1 MALRKQNIT
10 LALDRDL
17 LRKARAWAAERGTS
31 ISAML
36 ADELRKMVARENA
49 YEQARMK
56 AVALLDSPF
65 QLGGAKAA
73 RRQDLHDRRGLR

>member
-17 LRKARAWAAERGTS
+17 LRKARAWAAHRGTS

-36 ADELRKMVARENA
+36 ADELQKMVARESA

-56 AVALLDSPF
+56 AVALLDTPF
-65 QLGGAKAA
+65 HLGGAKAG
-73 RRQDLHDRRGLR
+73 RREDLHDRKGLR